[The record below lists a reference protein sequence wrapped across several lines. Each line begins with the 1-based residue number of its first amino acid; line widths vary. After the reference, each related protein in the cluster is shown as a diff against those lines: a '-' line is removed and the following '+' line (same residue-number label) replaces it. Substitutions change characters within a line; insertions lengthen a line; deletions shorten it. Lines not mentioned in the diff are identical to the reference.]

1 MASPIANTVSHSRKN
16 VKKRFLSTVDIRTS
30 KVEKKD
36 QQILLVAK
44 YITVVMNVWLG
55 IFFFFFFIKLIVL
68 HANPE
73 SITTNRHPIHSP
85 FSSDKMKLQE

>member
-55 IFFFFFFIKLIVL
+55 IFFFFFLLNLLSYMQTLNLLPQIDTQSILLLVLIK
-68 HANPE
+68 
-73 SITTNRHPIHSP
+73 
-85 FSSDKMKLQE
+85 

>member
-30 KVEKKD
+30 KVEKD

-55 IFFFFFFIKLIVL
+55 IFFFFFLLNLLSYMQTLNLLPQIDTQSILLLVLIK
-68 HANPE
+68 
-73 SITTNRHPIHSP
+73 
-85 FSSDKMKLQE
+85 